1 MTEDISGELDLGQR
15 IRDARKLRRL
25 TLQRVASVTGL
36 SVGFLSQV
44 ERNITR
50 PSLASLTLIAR
61 VLETTVS
68 ALLQQS
74 DQPIAVSRR
83 EGRVVYP
90 IKDEGGSY
98 ERLSTTYPTQLLN
111 AVKMFVP
118 AGLSSK
124 LYSYEGEMVV
134 YVLAGVIRYVIDGV
148 IYELQAGDSL
158 HFSTSR
164 PHRVTTPDD
173 HTTEILVLSTQQIV
187 DEQHGIASTIYVR
200 GEEGTT

>member
-1 MTEDISGELDLGQR
+1 MTENIPGELDLGQR
-15 IRDARKLRRL
+15 IRSARKLLRL
-25 TLQRVASVTGL
+25 TLQHVAGATGL

-90 IKDEGGSY
+90 ITDEGGSY

-118 AGLSSK
+118 SGLTSK

-134 YVLAGVIRYVIDGV
+134 YVLSGAIRYVIDSV
-148 IYELQAGDSL
+148 IYELETGDSL
-158 HFSTSR
+158 HFSTWR
-164 PHRVTTPDD
+164 PHRVTTPVDRTAD
-173 HTTEILVLSTQQIV
+173 ILVLSTEQIV
-187 DEQHGIASTIYVR
+187 DDSHGIAPTIHVR
-200 GEEGTT
+200 GEGSSS

>member
-1 MTEDISGELDLGQR
+1 MTDELTGELDLGRR
-15 IRDARKLRRL
+15 IRDARKQKRM
-25 TLQRVASVTGL
+25 TLQRVAGVTGL

-50 PSLASLTLIAR
+50 PSLGSLAQIAR

-111 AVKMFVP
+111 AIKMYVP
-118 AGLSSK
+118 AALRSK
-124 LYSYEGEMVV
+124 LYSYEGEIVI
-134 YVLAGVIRYVIDGV
+134 YVLSGTIRYIVDGV
-148 IYELQAGDSL
+148 IYELQVGDSL

-164 PHRVTTPDD
+164 PHRVTTPEDSSA
-173 HTTEILVLSTQQIV
+173 EVLVLSTQQVIDDFHRV
-187 DEQHGIASTIYVR
+187 ASSILVR
-200 GEEGTT
+200 RDGG

>member
-1 MTEDISGELDLGQR
+1 MTDDLLTELDLGQR
-15 IRDARKLRRL
+15 IREARKLRRM

-50 PSLASLTLIAR
+50 PSLVSLAQIAR

-68 ALLQQS
+68 GLLQQS
-74 DQPIAVSRR
+74 DQPIAVSRH

-118 AGLSSK
+118 SGLTSK

-134 YVLAGVIRYVIDGV
+134 YVLAGVLRYVIDGV

-158 HFSTSR
+158 HFSTTR
-164 PHRVTTPDD
+164 PHRVTTPSDASA
-173 HTTEILVLSTQQIV
+173 EILVLSTQQIV
-187 DEQHGIASTIYVR
+187 NENHHISASIHVR
-200 GEEGTT
+200 RESGLG

>member
-1 MTEDISGELDLGQR
+1 MTENFSGELDLGQR
-15 IRDARKLRRL
+15 IRSARKLRRL
-25 TLQRVASVTGL
+25 TLQRVAGATGL

-90 IKDEGGSY
+90 IRDEGGSY

-118 AGLSSK
+118 AGLVSK

-134 YVLAGVIRYVIDGV
+134 YVLSGAVRYVIDSV

-164 PHRVTTPDD
+164 PHRVTTPNDRTAD
-173 HTTEILVLSTQQIV
+173 ILVLSTEQIV
-187 DEQHGIASTIYVR
+187 DEHHSIAPTIHVR
-200 GEEGTT
+200 GESGTS